1 MVRLP
6 VVSKDML
13 IKAQRNSLSP
23 AFNPSIGNP
32 VPFDKQSPQ
41 LRLVRVD
48 RWIPAKLMVRFTFR
62 DSLVDG
68 VGISDV
74 ASILFNRPVGNVMQ
88 IIPPDVEVRKEKDP
102 ETGLDSYVPV
112 DKDVIGAVLA
122 INAVPSNK
130 YVFLGYLMMMGETF
144 DGEEDVYP
152 KINILDVDEE
162 IETKVPPIVDSRSE
176 EKINDLV
183 PDMISTVL
191 INYYTKIDVD
201 DLISGFLDQDE
212 VDGRINSLV
221 PGMIDN
227 KVNNTILELA
237 SAGNWLSRYP
247 NIATGSDYLQTTTGV
262 AGEGATVTSSTDWAF
277 SGNRS
282 FKVVTDGVSNSE
294 RLRAPNSPTDG
305 MPTSPGESRTVS
317 AWVKGT
323 GTVQIQLIFRN
334 TSGGIVQVNTGSV
347 VTLSDTPQKL
357 SLTQTTPAN
366 TALTTMK
373 VVTVGAEPQAVTFYV
388 DKIFIGEE

>member
-1 MVRLP
+1 
-6 VVSKDML
+6 
-13 IKAQRNSLSP
+13 
-23 AFNPSIGNP
+23 
-32 VPFDKQSPQ
+32 
-41 LRLVRVD
+41 
-48 RWIPAKLMVRFTFR
+48 MVRFTFR

-162 IETKVPPIVDSRSE
+162 IETKVPPIVDIRAE

-183 PDMISTVL
+183 PDMIGEEIDILVPPIADSIAGEKIDDLVPDMISTAL
-191 INYYTKIDVD
+191 INYYTKVDVD

-221 PGMIDN
+221 PGMIND

-277 SGNRS
+277 TGNRS
-282 FKVVTDGVSNSE
+282 FKVLTDGLNNYEGIRV
-294 RLRAPNSPTDG
+294 PNSSTDG
-305 MPTSPGESRTVS
+305 MPTGPGESRTVS
-317 AWVKGT
+317 AWVKGN
-323 GTVQIQLIFRN
+323 GTVLILLFFRN
-334 TSGGIVQVNTGSV
+334 SSGGIVQGNYGSV
-347 VTLSDTPQKL
+347 VSLSDTPQKL
-357 SLTQTTPAN
+357 SLTKTAPAN
-366 TALTTMK
+366 TAFTTMK
-373 VVTVGAEPQAVTFYV
+373 ILTSGAEPQAVTFYV
-388 DKIFIGEE
+388 DKIFIGEG

>member
-23 AFNPSIGNP
+23 AFNPSVGNP

-62 DSLVDG
+62 DTLVDG

-74 ASILFNRPVGNVMQ
+74 ASILFYRPVGNVMQ
-88 IIPPDVEVRKEKDP
+88 IIPPDVEVKKEKDP

-112 DKDVIGAVLA
+112 DGDVIGAVLA

-152 KINILDVDEE
+152 KINISDVDKE
-162 IETKVPPIVDSRSE
+162 IEIKVPPIVDNRVE
-176 EKINDLV
+176 EKVNELV
-183 PDMISTVL
+183 PDMVSTL
-191 INYYTKIDVD
+191 LTNYYTKTDVD
-201 DLISGFLDQDE
+201 DLISGFLDQTE
-212 VDGRINSLV
+212 VDSRINSLV

-227 KVNNTILELA
+227 KISTALTNYYTKTDVDDLISGFLDQTEVDSRINSLVPGMIDDKVNNTILELA

-247 NIATGSDYLQTTTGV
+247 NIATGSDYLQTTEGV
-262 AGEGATVTSSTDWAF
+262 GSDSTATVTSSTDWAF
-277 SGNRS
+277 HGSRS
-282 FKVVTDGVSNSE
+282 FKVVTSGANNYEGIRIPDS
-294 RLRAPNSPTDG
+294 LTDG
-305 MPTSPGESRTVS
+305 MPTAPGENRTVS
-317 AWVKGT
+317 AWVKGKWNSNDS
-323 GTVQIQLIFRN
+323 IRF
-334 TSGGIVQVNTGSV
+334 
-347 VTLSDTPQKL
+347 
-357 SLTQTTPAN
+357 
-366 TALTTMK
+366 
-373 VVTVGAEPQAVTFYV
+373 
-388 DKIFIGEE
+388 